1 MRKSKVVSI
10 LMSSALVASVAAA
23 SAISASAISNLSQLK
38 DHFVGVTGSFNDWD
52 VTDVELT
59 DPDGDG
65 IYEGIV
71 DIPEVT
77 EGMIGDWKV
86 DDVLQAEKY
95 LTFKVRLD
103 KSWDDSWGAY
113 EPKNN
118 RTYNSQSNVPVK
130 EAVVGQP
137 LKFNVIFDTTKIDQ
151 GYIDN
156 KEQTDVLPDDPVDME
171 NIGVRYEIVKTE
183 EPSKEPEPSQ
193 PSVEPSVQSSVEST
207 DPTSSVAPASQTST
221 DTTTVPTGD
230 ATSAAA
236 LAAIVV
242 ASLGV
247 AVVMTKKASAK

>member
-1 MRKSKVVSI
+1 MRNSKIVKV
-10 LMSSALVASVAAA
+10 LMSSALVASVAVA
-23 SAISASAISNLSQLK
+23 SAMSTAAISNLSQLK
-38 DHFVGVTGSFNDWD
+38 DHFVGVTGSFNNWD

-59 DPDGDG
+59 DADGDG

-77 EGMIGDWKV
+77 EEMIGDWKV
-86 DDVLQAEKY
+86 DDVLQPEKY

-113 EPKNN
+113 EPENN

-137 LKFNVIFDTTKIDQ
+137 LKFNVIFDTTKINQ

-156 KEQTDVLPDDPVDME
+156 KEQSDVLPDDPVDME
-171 NIGVRYEIVKTE
+171 NIGVTYKIIETV
-183 EPSKEPEPSQ
+183 
-193 PSVEPSVQSSVEST
+193 VESSVQSSVQ
-207 DPTSSVAPASQTST
+207 SSVVVASQSST
-221 DTTTVPTGD
+221 DTSTVPTGD

>member
-1 MRKSKVVSI
+1 MRNSKIVKV
-10 LMSSALVASVAAA
+10 LMSSALVASVAVA
-23 SAISASAISNLSQLK
+23 SAMSTAAISNLSQLK
-38 DHFVGVTGSFNDWD
+38 DHFVGVTGSFNNWD

-59 DPDGDG
+59 DADGDG

-77 EGMIGDWKV
+77 DAMIGDWKV
-86 DDVLQAEKY
+86 DDVLQPEKY

-113 EPKNN
+113 EPENN

-137 LKFNVIFDTTKIDQ
+137 LKFNVIFDTTKIDE
-151 GYIDN
+151 GYINN
-156 KEQTDVLPDDPVDME
+156 KNQTDVLPDDPVDME
-171 NIGVRYEIVKTE
+171 NIGVTYKIIETVVE
-183 EPSKEPEPSQ
+183 SSPEPSQ
-193 PSVEPSVQSSVEST
+193 PSESSVESSVQSSVQ
-207 DPTSSVAPASQTST
+207 SSVVVASQSST
-221 DTTTVPTGD
+221 DTSTVPTGD

>member
-1 MRKSKVVSI
+1 MRNSKIVKV

-23 SAISASAISNLSQLK
+23 SAMSTAAISNLSQLK
-38 DHFVGVTGSFNDWD
+38 DHFVGVTGSFNNWD

-59 DPDGDG
+59 DADGDG

-77 EGMIGDWKV
+77 EDMIGDWKV
-86 DDVLQAEKY
+86 DDVLQPEKY

-113 EPKNN
+113 EPENN

-137 LKFNVIFDTTKIDQ
+137 LKFNVIFDTTKIDE
-151 GYIDN
+151 GYINN
-156 KEQTDVLPDDPVDME
+156 KNQTDVLPDDPVDME
-171 NIGVRYEIVKTE
+171 NIGVTYKIIETVVE
-183 EPSKEPEPSQ
+183 SSPEPSQ
-193 PSVEPSVQSSVEST
+193 PSESSVESSVQSSV
-207 DPTSSVAPASQTST
+207 VVASQSST
-221 DTTTVPTGD
+221 DTSTVPTGD

>member
-1 MRKSKVVSI
+1 MRNSKIVKV

-23 SAISASAISNLSQLK
+23 SAMSTAAISNLSQLK
-38 DHFVGVTGSFNDWD
+38 DHFVGVTGSFNNWD

-59 DPDGDG
+59 DADGDG

-77 EGMIGDWKV
+77 EDMIGDWKV
-86 DDVLQAEKY
+86 DDVLQPEKY

-113 EPKNN
+113 EPENN

-137 LKFNVIFDTTKIDQ
+137 LKFNVIFDTTKIDE
-151 GYIDN
+151 GYINN
-156 KEQTDVLPDDPVDME
+156 KNQTDVLPDDPVDME
-171 NIGVRYEIVKTE
+171 NIGVTYKIIETVVE
-183 EPSKEPEPSQ
+183 SSPEPSQ
-193 PSVEPSVQSSVEST
+193 PSESSVESSVQSSVQ
-207 DPTSSVAPASQTST
+207 SSVVVASQSST
-221 DTTTVPTGD
+221 DTSTVPTGD
-230 ATSAAA
+230 ATSATA

>member
-1 MRKSKVVSI
+1 MRNSKIVKV
-10 LMSSALVASVAAA
+10 LMSSALVASVAVA
-23 SAISASAISNLSQLK
+23 SAMSTAAISNLSQLK
-38 DHFVGVTGSFNDWD
+38 DHFVGVTGSFNNWD

-59 DPDGDG
+59 DADGDG

-77 EGMIGDWKV
+77 EDMIGDWKV
-86 DDVLQAEKY
+86 DDVLQPEKY

-113 EPKNN
+113 EPENN

-137 LKFNVIFDTTKIDQ
+137 LKFNVIFDTTKIDE
-151 GYIDN
+151 GYINN
-156 KEQTDVLPDDPVDME
+156 KNQTDVLPDDPVDME
-171 NIGVRYEIVKTE
+171 NIGVTYKIIETVVE
-183 EPSKEPEPSQ
+183 SSPEPSQ
-193 PSVEPSVQSSVEST
+193 PSESSVESSVQSSVQ
-207 DPTSSVAPASQTST
+207 SSVVVASQSST
-221 DTTTVPTGD
+221 DTSTVPTGD

>member
-1 MRKSKVVSI
+1 MRNSKIVKV
-10 LMSSALVASVAAA
+10 LMSSALVASVAVA
-23 SAISASAISNLSQLK
+23 SAMSTAAISNLSQLK
-38 DHFVGVTGSFNDWD
+38 DHFVGVTGSFNNWD

-59 DPDGDG
+59 DADGDG

-77 EGMIGDWKV
+77 EEMIGDWKV
-86 DDVLQAEKY
+86 DDVLQPEKY

-113 EPKNN
+113 EPENN

-137 LKFNVIFDTTKIDQ
+137 LKFNVIFDTTKIDE
-151 GYIDN
+151 GYINN
-156 KEQTDVLPDDPVDME
+156 KNQTDVLPDDPVDME
-171 NIGVRYEIVKTE
+171 NIGVTYKIIETVVE
-183 EPSKEPEPSQ
+183 SSPEPSQ
-193 PSVEPSVQSSVEST
+193 PSESSVESSVQSSV
-207 DPTSSVAPASQTST
+207 VVASQSST
-221 DTTTVPTGD
+221 DTSTVPTGD

-247 AVVMTKKASAK
+247 AVVMTKKASAT

>member
-1 MRKSKVVSI
+1 MRNSKIVKV
-10 LMSSALVASVAAA
+10 LMSSALVASVAVA
-23 SAISASAISNLSQLK
+23 SAMSTAAISNLSQLK
-38 DHFVGVTGSFNDWD
+38 DHFVGVTGSFNNWD

-59 DPDGDG
+59 DADGDG

-77 EGMIGDWKV
+77 EDMIGDWKV
-86 DDVLQAEKY
+86 DDVLQPEKY

-113 EPKNN
+113 EPENN

-137 LKFNVIFDTTKIDQ
+137 LKFNVIFDTTKINQ

-156 KEQTDVLPDDPVDME
+156 KEQSDVLPDDPVDME
-171 NIGVRYEIVKTE
+171 NIGVTYKIIETVVE
-183 EPSKEPEPSQ
+183 SSPEPSQ
-193 PSVEPSVQSSVEST
+193 PSESSVESSVQSSVQ
-207 DPTSSVAPASQTST
+207 SSVVVASQSST
-221 DTTTVPTGD
+221 DTSTVPTGD

>member
-1 MRKSKVVSI
+1 MRKSKIVKV
-10 LMSSALVASVAAA
+10 LMSSALVASVAVA
-23 SAISASAISNLSQLK
+23 SAMSTAAISNLSQLK
-38 DHFVGVTGSFNDWD
+38 DHFVGVTGSFNNWD

-59 DPDGDG
+59 DADGDG

-77 EGMIGDWKV
+77 EDMIGDWKV
-86 DDVLQAEKY
+86 DDVLQPEKY

-113 EPKNN
+113 EPENN

-137 LKFNVIFDTTKIDQ
+137 LKFNVIFDTTKIDE
-151 GYIDN
+151 GYINN
-156 KEQTDVLPDDPVDME
+156 KNQTDVLPDDPVDME
-171 NIGVRYEIVKTE
+171 NIGVTYKIIETVVE
-183 EPSKEPEPSQ
+183 SSPEPSQ
-193 PSVEPSVQSSVEST
+193 PSESSVESSVQSSVQ
-207 DPTSSVAPASQTST
+207 SSVVVASQSST
-221 DTTTVPTGD
+221 DTSTVPTGD

>member
-1 MRKSKVVSI
+1 MRNSKIVKV
-10 LMSSALVASVAAA
+10 LMSSALVASVAVA
-23 SAISASAISNLSQLK
+23 SAMSTAAISNLSQLK
-38 DHFVGVTGSFNDWD
+38 DHFVGVTGSFNNWD

-59 DPDGDG
+59 DADGDG

-77 EGMIGDWKV
+77 EEMIGDWKV
-86 DDVLQAEKY
+86 DDVLQPEKY

-113 EPKNN
+113 EPENN

-137 LKFNVIFDTTKIDQ
+137 LKFNVIFDTTKINQ

-156 KEQTDVLPDDPVDME
+156 KEQSDVLPDDPVDME
-171 NIGVRYEIVKTE
+171 NIGVTYKIIETVVE
-183 EPSKEPEPSQ
+183 SSPEPSQ
-193 PSVEPSVQSSVEST
+193 PSESSVES
-207 DPTSSVAPASQTST
+207 SVVVASQSST
-221 DTTTVPTGD
+221 DTSTVPTGD

>member
-1 MRKSKVVSI
+1 MRNSKIVKV
-10 LMSSALVASVAAA
+10 LMSSALVASVAVA
-23 SAISASAISNLSQLK
+23 SAMSTAAISNLSQLK
-38 DHFVGVTGSFNDWD
+38 DHFVGVTGSFNNWD

-59 DPDGDG
+59 DADGDG

-77 EGMIGDWKV
+77 EDMIGDWKV
-86 DDVLQAEKY
+86 DDVLQPEKY

-113 EPKNN
+113 EPENN

-137 LKFNVIFDTTKIDQ
+137 LKFNVIFDTTKIDE
-151 GYIDN
+151 GYINN
-156 KEQTDVLPDDPVDME
+156 KNQTDVLPDDPVDME
-171 NIGVRYEIVKTE
+171 NIGVTYKIIETVVE
-183 EPSKEPEPSQ
+183 SSPEPSQ
-193 PSVEPSVQSSVEST
+193 HSESSVESSVQSSVQ
-207 DPTSSVAPASQTST
+207 SSVVVASQSST
-221 DTTTVPTGD
+221 DTSTVPTGD

>member
-1 MRKSKVVSI
+1 MRNSKIVKV
-10 LMSSALVASVAAA
+10 LMSSALVASVAVA
-23 SAISASAISNLSQLK
+23 SAMSTAAISNLSQLK
-38 DHFVGVTGSFNDWD
+38 DHFVGVTGSFNNWD

-59 DPDGDG
+59 DADGDG

-77 EGMIGDWKV
+77 EDMIGDWKV
-86 DDVLQAEKY
+86 DDVLQPEKY

-137 LKFNVIFDTTKIDQ
+137 LKFNVIFDTTKIDE
-151 GYIDN
+151 GYINN
-156 KEQTDVLPDDPVDME
+156 KNQTDVLPDDPVDME
-171 NIGVRYEIVKTE
+171 NIGVTYKIIETVVE
-183 EPSKEPEPSQ
+183 SSPEPSQ
-193 PSVEPSVQSSVEST
+193 PSESSVESSVQSSVQ
-207 DPTSSVAPASQTST
+207 SSVVVASQSST
-221 DTTTVPTGD
+221 DTSTVPTGD

>member
-1 MRKSKVVSI
+1 MRNSKIVKV
-10 LMSSALVASVAAA
+10 LMSSALVASVAVA
-23 SAISASAISNLSQLK
+23 SAMSTAAISNLSQLK
-38 DHFVGVTGSFNDWD
+38 DHFVGVTGSFNNWD

-59 DPDGDG
+59 DADGDG

-77 EGMIGDWKV
+77 EEMIGDWKV
-86 DDVLQAEKY
+86 DDVLQPEKY

-113 EPKNN
+113 EPENN

-137 LKFNVIFDTTKIDQ
+137 LKFNVIFDTTKIDE
-151 GYIDN
+151 GYINN
-156 KEQTDVLPDDPVDME
+156 KNQTDVLPDDPVDME
-171 NIGVRYEIVKTE
+171 NIGVTYKIIETVVE
-183 EPSKEPEPSQ
+183 SSPEPSQ
-193 PSVEPSVQSSVEST
+193 PSESSVESSVQSSVQ
-207 DPTSSVAPASQTST
+207 SSVVVASQSST
-221 DTTTVPTGD
+221 DTSTVPTGD

>member
-1 MRKSKVVSI
+1 MRNSKIVKV
-10 LMSSALVASVAAA
+10 LMSSALVASVAVA
-23 SAISASAISNLSQLK
+23 SAMSTAAISNLSQLK
-38 DHFVGVTGSFNDWD
+38 DHFVGVTGSFNNWD

-59 DPDGDG
+59 DADGDG

-77 EGMIGDWKV
+77 EDMIGDWKV
-86 DDVLQAEKY
+86 DDVLQPEKY

-113 EPKNN
+113 EPENN

-137 LKFNVIFDTTKIDQ
+137 LKFNVIFDTTKIDE
-151 GYIDN
+151 GYINN
-156 KEQTDVLPDDPVDME
+156 KNQTDVLPDDPVDME
-171 NIGVRYEIVKTE
+171 NIGVTYKIIETVVE
-183 EPSKEPEPSQ
+183 SSPEPSQ
-193 PSVEPSVQSSVEST
+193 PSQSSVEST
-207 DPTSSVAPASQTST
+207 APTSSVAPASQTST

>member
-1 MRKSKVVSI
+1 MRNSKIVKV
-10 LMSSALVASVAAA
+10 LMSSALVASVAVA
-23 SAISASAISNLSQLK
+23 SAMSTAAISNLSQLK
-38 DHFVGVTGSFNDWD
+38 DHFVGVTGSFNNWD

-59 DPDGDG
+59 DADGDG

-77 EGMIGDWKV
+77 EEMIGDWKV
-86 DDVLQAEKY
+86 DDVLQPEKY

-113 EPKNN
+113 EPENN

-137 LKFNVIFDTTKIDQ
+137 LKFNVIFDTTKIDE
-151 GYIDN
+151 GYINN
-156 KEQTDVLPDDPVDME
+156 KNQTDVLPDDPVDME
-171 NIGVRYEIVKTE
+171 NIGVTYKIIETVVE
-183 EPSKEPEPSQ
+183 SSPEPSQ
-193 PSVEPSVQSSVEST
+193 PSESSVES
-207 DPTSSVAPASQTST
+207 SVVVASQSST
-221 DTTTVPTGD
+221 DTSTVPTGD

>member
-1 MRKSKVVSI
+1 MRNSKIVKV
-10 LMSSALVASVAAA
+10 LMSSALVASVAVA
-23 SAISASAISNLSQLK
+23 SAMSTAAISNLSQLK
-38 DHFVGVTGSFNDWD
+38 DHFVGVTGSFNNWD

-59 DPDGDG
+59 DADGDG

-77 EGMIGDWKV
+77 EEMIGDWKV
-86 DDVLQAEKY
+86 DDVLQPEKY

-113 EPKNN
+113 EPENN

-137 LKFNVIFDTTKIDQ
+137 LKFNVIFDTTKINQ

-156 KEQTDVLPDDPVDME
+156 KEQSDVLPDDPVDME
-171 NIGVRYEIVKTE
+171 NIGVTYKIIETVVE
-183 EPSKEPEPSQ
+183 SSPEPSQ
-193 PSVEPSVQSSVEST
+193 PSESSVESSVQSSVQ
-207 DPTSSVAPASQTST
+207 SSVVVASQSST
-221 DTTTVPTGD
+221 DTSTVPTGD

>member
-1 MRKSKVVSI
+1 MRNSKIVKV
-10 LMSSALVASVAAA
+10 LMSSALVASVAVA
-23 SAISASAISNLSQLK
+23 SAMSTAAISNLSQLK
-38 DHFVGVTGSFNDWD
+38 DHFVGVTGSFNNWD

-59 DPDGDG
+59 DADGDG

-77 EGMIGDWKV
+77 EDMIGDWKV
-86 DDVLQAEKY
+86 DDVLQPEKY

-113 EPKNN
+113 EPENN

-137 LKFNVIFDTTKIDQ
+137 LKFNVIFDTTKIDE
-151 GYIDN
+151 GYINN
-156 KEQTDVLPDDPVDME
+156 KNQTDVLPDDPVDME
-171 NIGVRYEIVKTE
+171 NIGVTYKIIETVVE
-183 EPSKEPEPSQ
+183 SSPEPSQ
-193 PSVEPSVQSSVEST
+193 PSESSVES
-207 DPTSSVAPASQTST
+207 SVVVASQSST
-221 DTTTVPTGD
+221 DTSTVPTGD

>member
-1 MRKSKVVSI
+1 MRNSKIVKV
-10 LMSSALVASVAAA
+10 LMSSALVASVAVA
-23 SAISASAISNLSQLK
+23 SAMSTAAISNLSQLK
-38 DHFVGVTGSFNDWD
+38 DHFVGVTGSFNNWD

-59 DPDGDG
+59 DADGDG

-77 EGMIGDWKV
+77 EEMIGDWKV
-86 DDVLQAEKY
+86 DDVLQPEKY

-113 EPKNN
+113 EPENN

-137 LKFNVIFDTTKIDQ
+137 LKFNVIFDTTKIDE
-151 GYIDN
+151 GYINN
-156 KEQTDVLPDDPVDME
+156 KNQTDVLPDDPVDME
-171 NIGVRYEIVKTE
+171 NIGVTYKIIETVVE
-183 EPSKEPEPSQ
+183 SSPEPSQ
-193 PSVEPSVQSSVEST
+193 PSESSVESSVQSSV
-207 DPTSSVAPASQTST
+207 VVASQSST
-221 DTTTVPTGD
+221 DTSTVPTGD

>member
-1 MRKSKVVSI
+1 MRNSKIVKV
-10 LMSSALVASVAAA
+10 LMSSALVASVAVA
-23 SAISASAISNLSQLK
+23 SAMSTAAISNLSQLK
-38 DHFVGVTGSFNDWD
+38 DHFVGVTGSFNNWD

-59 DPDGDG
+59 DADGDG

-77 EGMIGDWKV
+77 EDMIGDWKV
-86 DDVLQAEKY
+86 DDVLQPEKY

-113 EPKNN
+113 EPENN

-137 LKFNVIFDTTKIDQ
+137 LKFNVIFDTTKIDE
-151 GYIDN
+151 GYINN
-156 KEQTDVLPDDPVDME
+156 KNQTDVLPDDPVDME
-171 NIGVRYEIVKTE
+171 NIGVTHKIIETVVE
-183 EPSKEPEPSQ
+183 SSPEPSQ
-193 PSVEPSVQSSVEST
+193 PSESSVES
-207 DPTSSVAPASQTST
+207 SVVVASQSST
-221 DTTTVPTGD
+221 DTSTVPTGD

>member
-1 MRKSKVVSI
+1 MRNSKIVKV
-10 LMSSALVASVAAA
+10 LMSSALVASVAVA
-23 SAISASAISNLSQLK
+23 SAMSTAAISNLSQLK
-38 DHFVGVTGSFNDWD
+38 DHFVGVTGSFNNWD

-59 DPDGDG
+59 DADGDG

-77 EGMIGDWKV
+77 EDMIGDWKV
-86 DDVLQAEKY
+86 DDVLQPEKY

-113 EPKNN
+113 EPENN

-137 LKFNVIFDTTKIDQ
+137 LKFNVIFDTTKINQ

-156 KEQTDVLPDDPVDME
+156 KEQSDVLPDDPVDME
-171 NIGVRYEIVKTE
+171 NIGVTYKIIETVVE
-183 EPSKEPEPSQ
+183 SSPEPSQ
-193 PSVEPSVQSSVEST
+193 PSESSVES
-207 DPTSSVAPASQTST
+207 SVVVASQSST
-221 DTTTVPTGD
+221 DTSTVPTGD

>member
-1 MRKSKVVSI
+1 MRNSKIVKV
-10 LMSSALVASVAAA
+10 LMSSALVASVAVA
-23 SAISASAISNLSQLK
+23 SAMSTAAISNLSQLK
-38 DHFVGVTGSFNDWD
+38 DHFVGVTGSFNNWD

-59 DPDGDG
+59 DADGDG

-77 EGMIGDWKV
+77 EDMIGDWKV
-86 DDVLQAEKY
+86 DDVLQPEKY

-113 EPKNN
+113 EPENN

-137 LKFNVIFDTTKIDQ
+137 LKFNVIFDTTKIDE
-151 GYIDN
+151 GYINN
-156 KEQTDVLPDDPVDME
+156 KNQTDVLPDDPVDME
-171 NIGVRYEIVKTE
+171 NIGVTYKIIETVVE
-183 EPSKEPEPSQ
+183 SSPEPSQ
-193 PSVEPSVQSSVEST
+193 PSVEPSQSSVEST
-207 DPTSSVAPASQTST
+207 APTSSVAPASQTST